1 MLPQLE
7 KFVNKGRVS
16 APEKVV
22 RGSVVKTTLET
33 VERAEADAE
42 QIRIKAEEEARAV
55 VERAKADAA
64 AMQQKELA
72 GTKEKIAGQ
81 KAAAD
86 RENEAFLKRSMEAV
100 DAEIQAL
107 KKVAAG
113 KEKGAVSMILAELV

>member
-1 MLPQLE
+1 MLLQLE
-7 KFVNKGRVS
+7 KFVNKGRVG
-16 APEKVV
+16 ALEKVV

-42 QIRIKAEEEARAV
+42 KIRIRSEEEARAA

-72 GTKEKIAGQ
+72 RTKETIAGQ

-86 RENEAFLKRSMEAV
+86 RENEVFLKRSMEAV

>member
-1 MLPQLE
+1 MLQLE
-7 KFVNKGRVS
+7 KFVNKGC
-16 APEKVV
+16 AGALEKVV

-42 QIRIKAEEEARAV
+42 KIRIRAEEEARAA

-72 GTKEKIAGQ
+72 RTKEVIAGQ

-86 RENEAFLKRSMEAV
+86 KENEVFLKRSMEAV

>member
-1 MLPQLE
+1 MLQLE
-7 KFVNKGRVS
+7 KFVNKGRAVS
-16 APEKVV
+16 LEKLVT
-22 RGSVVKTTLET
+22 GSVVKTTLET

-42 QIRIKAEEEARAV
+42 KIRIRAEEEARAA

-72 GTKEKIAGQ
+72 RTKETIAGQ

-86 RENEAFLKRSMEAV
+86 RENEVFLKRSMEAV

>member
-1 MLPQLE
+1 MLLQLE
-7 KFVNKGRVS
+7 KFVNKGR
-16 APEKVV
+16 AGALEKVV

-42 QIRIKAEEEARAV
+42 KIRIRAEEEARAA

-72 GTKEKIAGQ
+72 RTKETIAGQ

-86 RENEAFLKRSMEAV
+86 RENEVFLKRSIEAV

>member
-1 MLPQLE
+1 M
-7 KFVNKGRVS
+7 
-16 APEKVV
+16 
-22 RGSVVKTTLET
+22 
-33 VERAEADAE
+33 
-42 QIRIKAEEEARAV
+42 
-55 VERAKADAA
+55 ERAKADAA

-72 GTKEKIAGQ
+72 RTKETIAGQ

-86 RENEAFLKRSMEAV
+86 RENEVFLKRSMEAV